1 MSDNRTAEQ
10 FRISKNVHP
19 NTDGSPWGWIVLE
32 NSPRVRVATWS
43 GDEEY
48 KYCQQLI
55 EASQQTASL
64 REENEK
70 LHGMWSASERIRIF
84 DAQSAIREANSLRG
98 RIEQLQEEVERLRG
112 LLKNV
117 LPMAEDGYTLH
128 KKNGSHQEFLSEDRE
143 LLQSIRE
150 ALSSKE
156 SKPS

>member
-10 FRISKNVHP
+10 ILKDHGLGNSTVYSVTTP
-19 NTDGSPWGWIVLE
+19 NGYSYSTID
-32 NSPRVRVATWS
+32 AM
-43 GDEEY
+43 EEY
-48 KYCQQLI
+48 
-55 EASQQTASL
+55 ASQQTASL

-70 LHGMWSASERIRIF
+70 LKSEAKEQYSAGLMCERILAKDQIK
-84 DAQSAIREANSLRG
+84 
-98 RIEQLQEEVERLRG
+98 QLQEEVERLRG